1 SRTGVKEPLKCAD
14 RRARGLLSSRPGRL
28 TTPICPITA
37 PNLELAPRPQ
47 PRRTPTPHLGHSLAR
62 QSPRQSNTMNNYS
75 FLDSNGQHQP
85 RPPPSPSQGSVAG
98 SQVNGAPQNGIP
110 MANGLQSGG
119 QQTDMNHLWAVVQ
132 QLSQLLEENKA
143 QTQGIVNGVAAI
155 QGRAAEEGGPVGIGM
170 REVNGEIADGL
181 RQGGTTAATRA
192 AEISHLQSQL
202 TTANSTISTLSAAN
216 TSLNALLTDY
226 EAAITLLLDKLRPY
240 AYNQTSAVLAIHK
253 HYQTLLDQER
263 STSLALRLEHAEWQ
277 AGLSR
282 VAENARAALRSQSEV
297 EEGLRR
303 ECKELAEENR
313 VLRRMVGWE
322 EREGS
327 DDEGD
332 KLQ

>member
-1 SRTGVKEPLKCAD
+1 
-14 RRARGLLSSRPGRL
+14 
-28 TTPICPITA
+28 
-37 PNLELAPRPQ
+37 
-47 PRRTPTPHLGHSLAR
+47 
-62 QSPRQSNTMNNYS
+62 MNNYS
-75 FLDSNGQHQP
+75 FLEANGQTQP

-98 SQVNGAPQNGIP
+98 SQVNGAQQNGIP
-110 MANGLQSGG
+110 MVNGLHSGG
-119 QQTDMNHLWAVVQ
+119 QQTDINHLWAVVQ

-155 QGRAAEEGGPVGIGM
+155 QGRAAEEGGPVGVGM
-170 REVNGEIADGL
+170 REVNGEIN
-181 RQGGTTAATRA
+181 AATRT

-202 TTANSTISTLSAAN
+202 TTANATIATLSSAN
-216 TSLNALLTDY
+216 TSLSSLLTDY
-226 EAAITLLLDKLRPY
+226 ESALTLLLDKLRPY

-277 AGLSR
+277 AGLAR
-282 VAENARAALRSQSEV
+282 VAETARAALRGQSEV

-303 ECKELAEENR
+303 EGKELAEENR

-327 DDEGD
+327 DDEEEG
-332 KLQ
+332 LH